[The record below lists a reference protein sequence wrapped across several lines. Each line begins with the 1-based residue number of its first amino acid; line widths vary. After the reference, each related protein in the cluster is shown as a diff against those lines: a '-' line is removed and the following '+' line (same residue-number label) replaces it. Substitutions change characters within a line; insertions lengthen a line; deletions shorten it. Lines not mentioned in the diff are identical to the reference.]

1 MARYLLILLL
11 MLCCALTGNA
21 QPAPNFTITDS
32 QGQPH
37 ALYDDYLN
45 QGKTVVL
52 KLFFTSC
59 PPCNAIAGATEQL
72 YQDWGGGNHDVA
84 FLSLSILSTDNN
96 SAVNAY
102 KANHGLTYP
111 GAGATGGSLS
121 AVAPYQDGTYG
132 LFLGTPTF
140 VVIAPNGTVNFDPRG
155 GNQQATIQEVDAAI
169 EATGAQRPLAGL
181 SASGSAVDLAEE
193 GIANAQ
199 IRLSELDSAVA
210 ATNSSGGFSFST
222 LVQPGQSYTLTAE
235 KDVNP
240 TNGVSTLDLIL
251 ISMHILGV
259 DTLSSPEQRLA
270 ADANRS
276 GSISL
281 LDQIRLRKLILG
293 IDTELGDQPS
303 WIFVRSGYS
312 FNDPL
317 QPFDEVYQG
326 AAGEVTIV
334 PGVLNTPQ
342 WRGIKVGDVN
352 GDADPRH

>member
-1 MARYLLILLL
+1 MARYLLVLLPILGATL
-11 MLCCALTGNA
+11 AGSA
-21 QPAPNFTITDS
+21 QPAPDFAITDS

-37 ALYDDYLN
+37 TLYADYLDE
-45 QGKTVVL
+45 GKTVVL

-72 YQDWGGGNHDVA
+72 YQDWGGGSHDVA
-84 FLSLSILSTDNN
+84 FLSLSILSNDNN

-111 GAGATGGSLS
+111 GAGAAGGSLN
-121 AVAPYQDGTYG
+121 ATAPYQDGTYG

-140 VVIAPNGTVNFDPRG
+140 VVIAPDGTVAFDPRS
-155 GNQQATIQEVDAAI
+155 GNQQATIQELDAAI
-169 EATGAQRPLAGL
+169 EATGAQRPLAAL
-181 SASGSAVDLAEE
+181 SASGIALDLAEE
-193 GIANAQ
+193 GIANTQ
-199 IRLSELDSAVA
+199 IRLSELDSVVA
-210 ATNSSGGFSFST
+210 SNNSGGGFSFSA

-251 ISMHILGV
+251 ISKHILGV
-259 DTLSSPEQRLA
+259 DTLASPEQRLA

-303 WIFVRSGYS
+303 WIFIRAGYD
-312 FNDPL
+312 FDNPVE
-317 QPFDEVYQG
+317 PFSEVYQG
-326 AAGEVTIV
+326 QAGEVVIV
-334 PGVLNTPQ
+334 PGVLNSPQ
-342 WRGIKVGDVN
+342 WTGVKIGDIN